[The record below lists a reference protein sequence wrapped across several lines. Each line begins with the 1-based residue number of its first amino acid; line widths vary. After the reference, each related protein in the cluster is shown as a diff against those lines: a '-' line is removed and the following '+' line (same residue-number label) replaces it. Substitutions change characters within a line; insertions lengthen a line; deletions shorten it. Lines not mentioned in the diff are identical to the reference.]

1 MTALSVLE
9 NATLTFNVPVGEI
22 IVGDYGEPTAQT
34 EAKTVRCFLKQENNR
49 MSQGS
54 PIIGGEQTVLY
65 VKGHCTDPNVLPDGV
80 RDGAIGKVVMDS
92 GSTEYEFHF
101 VPAIASAGFDENEI
115 LGQKVQGYLITTST
129 YGSSA

>member
-9 NATLTFNVPVGEI
+9 NATLIFNVPVGEI

-34 EAKTVRCFLKQENNR
+34 EAKTVRCFLKQDR
-49 MSQGS
+49 MPQNT
-54 PIIGGEQTVLY
+54 PFVGGDQTVIY

-80 RDGAIGKVVMDS
+80 RDGAIAKATMD
-92 GSTEYEFHF
+92 GSNTEYEFHF